1 MERGWRFG
9 QASFA
14 DTPRFSCRNRLPVG
28 APSPAYREGQQGER
42 ANTPEQGTE
51 AYADQ
56 LSLKGRMG
64 MTGRLDP
71 EDWEAFR
78 QLAHRM
84 ADDLTE
90 HLKTIAAKPP
100 AVPLEPTD
108 VSAFQEPLPWTG
120 VGWEGAYDQF
130 RRHILANHTLNLH
143 PRFWGW
149 VVGTG
154 HAGALLSEMAVGA
167 LNAAASEGDVASVW
181 VEQQV
186 LDWLKHLLQYP
197 RSASGLLV
205 SGASMGNLLGLAVA
219 RNSRAPGDVRR
230 GGIPALAA
238 PLVVYASEER
248 HSSVDKAVELLGLG
262 RDNLRL
268 IAVDALYRIDPSA
281 LRRAIAEDRRAG
293 RCPLAIVGS
302 AGTVNT
308 AAFDDLTAL
317 ADVAAAEGLWLHVDG
332 AFGALL
338 AASAVYRD
346 RVAGLD
352 RADSVAFDLHKWLH
366 MPYGV
371 GCLLVRDAAA
381 HRRAFALHPDY
392 LDETALGPFAGPVR
406 FDDYGIEL
414 SRPFRALHVWLS
426 FRALGVEPFVAAIEG
441 NMRQAAHLAERV
453 DQEPRLER
461 LAPVSGNIVCFRYVG
476 NLTREQDREAVN
488 QRLVL
493 ALALAGVGVVSDTR
507 LGPTRALRVSLT
519 NHRTTT
525 ADLDALVQET
535 VRWGDRL
542 ASALELNSGS
552 A

>member
-1 MERGWRFG
+1 
-9 QASFA
+9 
-14 DTPRFSCRNRLPVG
+14 
-28 APSPAYREGQQGER
+28 
-42 ANTPEQGTE
+42 
-51 AYADQ
+51 
-56 LSLKGRMG
+56 

-78 QLAHRM
+78 RLAHRM

-100 AVPLEPTD
+100 AVPLEPAD
-108 VSAFQEPLPWTG
+108 YAAFEEPLPWTG

-130 RRHILANHTLNLH
+130 RRHVLANHTLNLH

-167 LNAAASEGDVASVW
+167 LNAAASGGDVASVW

-186 LDWLKHLLQYP
+186 VDWLKHLLEYP
-197 RSASGLLV
+197 GSASGLLV
-205 SGASMGNLLGLAVA
+205 SGASMANLLALAVA
-219 RNSRAPGDVRR
+219 RNTRAPDDVRR
-230 GGIPALAA
+230 GGIPALSA

-248 HSSVDKAVELLGLG
+248 HSSVDKSVELLGLG

-268 IAVDALYRIDPSA
+268 VAVDAAYRIDLVA

-293 RCPLAIVGS
+293 RIPLAVVGS

-381 HRRAFALHPDY
+381 HRQAFALHPDY
-392 LDETALGPFAGPVR
+392 LDETALGPFSGPVR

-414 SRPFRALHVWLS
+414 SRPFRALSVWMA
-426 FRALGVEPFVAAIEG
+426 FWALGARPFIDAIEE
-441 NMRQAAHLAERV
+441 NMRQAELLAKLI
-453 DQEPRLER
+453 DGEPRLER
-461 LAPVSGNIVCFRYVG
+461 MAPVQGNIVCFRYVG
-476 NLTREQDREAVN
+476 DLADEDLLTTVN
-488 QRLVL
+488 QRLIL
-493 ALALAGVGVVSDTR
+493 ALGLTGTAVLSDTR
-507 LGPTRALRVSLT
+507 LGGKLALRASIT
-519 NHRTTT
+519 NHRTRREDLELLVRET
-525 ADLDALVQET
+525 A
-535 VRWGDRL
+535 RWGDEL
-542 ASALELNSGS
+542 AKGLGS
-552 A
+552 APEGAEKA